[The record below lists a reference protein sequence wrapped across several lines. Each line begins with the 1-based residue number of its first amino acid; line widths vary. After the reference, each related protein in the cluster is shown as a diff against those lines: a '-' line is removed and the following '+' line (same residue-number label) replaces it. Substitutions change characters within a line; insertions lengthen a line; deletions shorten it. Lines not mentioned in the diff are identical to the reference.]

1 MLPSDEP
8 PDADP
13 HVRWCERGPQQ
24 CGPYLDGTP
33 DMGVNLWGAASFW
46 EASPLY
52 EFGTCLKDS
61 IPNVINQDEVLGEGN
76 CGRVT
81 DRGEEA
87 CECGRQASKESSL
100 AHVLAKAAG

>member
-1 MLPSDEP
+1 MRPLS
-8 PDADP
+8 
-13 HVRWCERGPQQ
+13 RC
-24 CGPYLDGTP
+24 TP